1 MSTTY
6 GRYKK
11 RSRRLS
17 RKQLYGIAAAAIVV
31 VSLIAI
37 YSFHNSANDGFSAAI
52 IDQLSSMPGEANT
65 TFTQAATN
73 TLMTGGY
80 QVTYY
85 KGSDVTVDFFQGL
98 PTDGFQILV
107 FRVHCALALDS
118 ATSNLTAPLDFF
130 TSEPYSPTAHGS
142 FQSYNWLDI
151 AVYNGTGNKNEY
163 FGIPPSF
170 VTNAIEGSFQNAT
183 IILMGCNG
191 LDGQLRS
198 ESMLQALVDRGA
210 KAIIGW
216 NATVGMPHTDTAT
229 DDLLYHL
236 LVENET
242 VKDAI
247 NATNKEIGL
256 DTGYKN
262 ELLYYPSKSAP
273 FYCGVDVGN
282 YTIPHGSSKSAATNM
297 GDNYILSS
305 ANEGVL
311 VLPLLLSVTGPCAS
325 GKLRRKTFSVSHSVS
340 KQ

>member
-1 MSTTY
+1 MSTTH

-11 RSRRLS
+11 HSRRLS

-37 YSFHNSANDGFSAAI
+37 YSFHNLPNNGFSAAI
-52 IDQLSSMPGEANT
+52 IDQLSSTQEYTNT
-65 TFTQAATN
+65 TFTQAASN
-73 TLMTGGY
+73 TLMTTGY

-98 PTDGFQILV
+98 PTDGFKILI
-107 FRVHCALALDS
+107 FRVHCALALN
-118 ATSNLTAPLDFF
+118 ATGAVTAPLDFF
-130 TSEPYSPTAHGS
+130 TSEPYSSTAHGS
-142 FQSYNWLDI
+142 FQYYNWLDK

-163 FGIPPSF
+163 FGINPGF
-170 VTNAIEGSFQNAT
+170 VTNAMEGSFQNAT

-210 KAIIGW
+210 KVIIGW
-216 NATVGMPHTDTAT
+216 NASVSMPHTDAAT
-229 DDLLYHL
+229 DYLLYHL

-256 DTGYKN
+256 DTDYKN
-262 ELLYYPSKSAP
+262 ELLYYPSNSAP
-273 FYCGVDVGN
+273 FHCGVDVGN
-282 YTIPHGSSKSAATNM
+282 YTIPHGPSKSAATNM

-305 ANEGVL
+305 ASEGVL
-311 VLPLLLSVTGPCAS
+311 ALPLLLSAKGLCVS
-325 GKLRRKTFSVSHSVS
+325 GKFRRKTFSVSHSVS